1 MLEIVGNVFTNM
13 PPRRE
18 GYVRRAVLEAELID
32 VLQDSRHPVVTL
44 QGRGGV
50 GKTSLALTVLHDVA
64 LDGECFAIVWFSARD
79 IDLLSEGPRVV
90 SADVLAT
97 EDVARDSDLRKLPSD
112 GGGEL
117 RLRQRAGLRKG
128 FNCGRPGLR
137 PQVIIGTLGRAC
149 RGSSARPRVAHAE
162 RSPNLLS
169 EA

>member
-1 MLEIVGNVFTNM
+1 VKYAAIADWATDKAYPVTFMCDQLGV
-13 PPRRE
+13 
-18 GYVRRAVLEAELID
+18 VR
-32 VLQDSRHPVVTL
+32 
-44 QGRGGV
+44 QG
-50 GKTSLALTVLHDVA
+50 
-64 LDGECFAIVWFSARD
+64 
-79 IDLLSEGPRVV
+79 
-90 SADVLAT
+90 
-97 EDVARDSDLRKLPSD
+97 SDLRKLPSD

-128 FNCGRPGLR
+128 FNCGRPGRR